1 MKKRKLEKLQFSR
14 KTISNLRCEV
24 VKGKGLTA
32 IEWQCDG
39 LSILCDQSLKL
50 TCPNRGCQ
58 MN

>member
-14 KTISNLRCEV
+14 ETISNLRCETI
-24 VKGKGLTA
+24 KGRGRTFIA
-32 IEWQCDG
+32 WQCDR
-39 LSILCDQSLKL
+39 LSILCNPSLQL